1 MFKEVE
7 LLESIIRQKSTAWF
21 CVVNISI
28 IMTVIHSLPGYKSS
42 QHLRIQHLVYK
53 AAHAGL
59 CYVFSFWISGL
70 ESSLSSFTHPLY
82 YDMLLIKKLFL
93 VCVLFCFLNRSS
105 SWRFNMCHHEI
116 LSVSF
121 FSDDAAFS
129 ETLFLKSHLYLT

>member
-82 YDMLLIKKLFL
+82 YDMLLIKKFL

-105 SWRFNMCHHEI
+105 SCDMCHQEI

-129 ETLFLKSHLYLT
+129 ATLFLKSHLYLT